1 MRSRA
6 VAIIINKETQS
17 LLTIHRMRTG
27 RTYYVLPG
35 GKIEKGE
42 SPALAC
48 AREVREETG
57 LTITVGRL
65 AAELFNEG
73 REEYYFFATEFSGK
87 LQIGFPELGWESV
100 ENVYELEWVPASR
113 LGEIRLLPEEIKAVV
128 MKNLPSP
135 GIQSES
141 PQS

>member
-1 MRSRA
+1 MD
-6 VAIIINKETQS
+6 KETQS
-17 LLTIHRMRTG
+17 LLTIHRYRTG
-27 RTYYVLPG
+27 REYYVLPG
-35 GKIEKGE
+35 GKIETGE
-42 SPALAC
+42 SPAQAC

-73 REEYYFFATEFSGK
+73 REEYYFFVTEFSGK

-113 LGEIRLLPEEIKAVV
+113 LEEIRLLPEEIKAVV
-128 MKNLPSP
+128 LKNL
-135 GIQSES
+135 
-141 PQS
+141 